1 MITVVKIGGTI
12 LEDPLSQKAFLQA
25 FSQIEGKKILIHGG
39 GKRAT
44 AWAKE
49 RGIQPQFYD
58 GRRITTPEMM
68 EVALA
73 VYSGINKEL
82 VSGLQ
87 HLGINAIGLC
97 GADGMCVPAKRRPVK
112 TIDFGLVGDPI
123 FEAPLSSLVST
134 LLENEYTPVF
144 SALSQD
150 TETGVLLNTNADT
163 IALYFTAKLAEFTQV
178 RLIYAF
184 EHAGVLWDSND
195 TDSVIPTL
203 RNADVDELRN
213 LNRVHSGMI
222 PKLETGFQALELG
235 AASVRITGYT
245 TLEAGTVLVK
255 QL

>member
-1 MITVVKIGGTI
+1 M
-12 LEDPLSQKAFLQA
+12 EDPSSQSAFLQA
-25 FSQIEGKKILIHGG
+25 FAAIEGQKILIHGG

-49 RGIQPQFYD
+49 RGIQPEFYD

-97 GADGMCVPAKRRPVK
+97 GADGMCVPANRRPVEK
-112 TIDFGLVGDPI
+112 IDFGLVGDPI
-123 FEAPLSSLVST
+123 FEAPLSPLVST
-134 LLENEYTPVF
+134 LLENGFTPVF

-150 TETGVLLNTNADT
+150 TENGVLLNTNADT
-163 IALYFTAKLAEFTQV
+163 IALYFTAKLAELTQV

-184 EHAGVLWDSND
+184 EHPGVLWDSND
-195 TDSVIPTL
+195 PDTVIPTL
-203 RNADVDELRN
+203 RTADVDELRE

-222 PKLETGFQALELG
+222 PKLETGFRALKLG
-235 AASVRITGYT
+235 ADAVRITGFT
-245 TLEAGTVLVK
+245 ALEAGTVLLE
-255 QL
+255 QA

>member
-12 LEDPLSQKAFLQA
+12 LEDSSSQKAFLHA
-25 FSQIEGKKILIHGG
+25 FSQLEGQKILIHGG

-44 AWAKE
+44 TWAKE

-58 GRRITTPEMM
+58 GRRITTPDMM

-112 TIDFGLVGDPI
+112 TIDFGLVGDPL
-123 FEAPLSSLVST
+123 FDMPLSTLIST
-134 LLENEYTPVF
+134 LLENDYTPVF

-150 TETGVLLNTNADT
+150 VEKGELLNTNADT
-163 IALYFTAKLAEFTQV
+163 IALYFAAKLAEFTQV

-184 EHAGVLWDSND
+184 ERAGVLWDSSD
-195 TDSVIPTL
+195 PDSVIPTL
-203 RNADVDELRN
+203 RSADVNELRD

-222 PKLETGFQALELG
+222 PKLETGFRALELG
-235 AASVRITGYT
+235 ASSVRITGYMA
-245 TLEAGTVLVK
+245 LEAGTVLLE
-255 QL
+255 QA